1 MRKSHLKLTISI
13 LIIVLVACL
22 SYVVSA
28 NAFKYSQPAPNQ
40 IQQIVVK
47 PDDKETVKEDI
58 NNLFSPDADLNHYRE
73 LYKNNNIVA
82 RLEIP
87 NMFNILITQSSNNE
101 YYLTHSIDNKK
112 DIRGTEYLDYRVNT
126 DSQQIN
132 IYGHNSKT
140 YDIPFRKLERFLDDK
155 YFEEN
160 PYILL
165 QDDNGRKIYKVF
177 AVKEV
182 SSDYSH
188 MKVNLTGEAFLN
200 QISNLGSNVIHKR
213 DIEFSENS
221 KILVIQTCSY
231 SSDSSYYVITAILE
245 D

>member
-140 YDIPFRKLERFLDDK
+140 YDIPFRKLEKFLDVNYSYIGVYNLDDK
-155 YFEEN
+155 YPIPINFN
-160 PYILL
+160 S
-165 QDDNGRKIYKVF
+165 
-177 AVKEV
+177 VKEAQLELI
-182 SSDYSH
+182 
-188 MKVNLTGEAFLN
+188 KCLN
-200 QISNLGSNVIHKR
+200 HK
-213 DIEFSENS
+213 
-221 KILVIQTCSY
+221 
-231 SSDSSYYVITAILE
+231 
-245 D
+245 